1 MLLHC
6 SVCLLTGVGMAGMYS
21 YLPPVFKPG
30 EEGVYWYAV
39 ISGGLEMLD
48 VDPLILLRFLTLFVA
63 KTLLHVITI
72 IASFM

>member
-48 VDPLILLRFLTLFVA
+48 VDPTDTSKV
-63 KTLLHVITI
+63 
-72 IASFM
+72 